1 MKRFLM
7 ILVMALF
14 IYINPLSIRISYAG
28 IFDIFK
34 DPVELCMDRVM
45 DMGEDPYS
53 AARVCNG
60 ANKSTKKCMDRV
72 MDMGEDPYSAA
83 RACTGK
89 TN

>member
-1 MKRFLM
+1 MKKLLG
-7 ILVMALF
+7 ILVLALF

-53 AARVCNG
+53 AAR
-60 ANKSTKKCMDRV
+60 
-72 MDMGEDPYSAA
+72 
-83 RACTGK
+83 ACTGK